1 MSALKHCATALK
13 LDSSNANYKA
23 MHLMGN
29 ILQSLGKTEK
39 GEEYFG
45 TLWVELSG
53 VWVSGVGVS
62 GVEVHALVMGRERT
76 PYSLLALLCVFLS
89 VLS

>member
-1 MSALKHCATALK
+1 
-13 LDSSNANYKA
+13 
-23 MHLMGN
+23 MGTV
-29 ILQSLGKTEK
+29 IR
-39 GEEYFG
+39 YM
-45 TLWVELSG
+45 
-53 VWVSGVGVS
+53 VSGVGVSGVS